1 MESHI
6 SLFKALGDETRLS
19 IVSFLSKVG
28 EASCSDISGVI
39 DDLSQPTLSHHFK
52 VLHEAGIIDV
62 RKEGVS
68 CYYILNRKRLKE
80 MGVDTAKL

>member
-6 SLFKALGDETRLS
+6 SIFKALGDESRLR
-19 IVSFLSKVG
+19 IVSLLSKVG
-28 EASCSDISGVI
+28 EASCSEISGVI
-39 DDLSQPTLSHHFK
+39 SDLTQPTLSHHFK

-68 CYYILNRKRLKE
+68 CYYILNRNRLKD

>member
-6 SLFKALGDETRLS
+6 SIFKALGDESRLR
-19 IVSFLSKVG
+19 IVSFLSDVG

-39 DDLSQPTLSHHFK
+39 DGLSQPTLSHHFK

-68 CYYILNRKRLKE
+68 CYYILNKKRLKE

>member
-6 SLFKALGDETRLS
+6 SIFKALGDESRLR
-19 IVSFLSKVG
+19 IVSFLSDVG

-39 DDLSQPTLSHHFK
+39 DGLSQPTLSHQ
-52 VLHEAGIIDV
+52 AGIIDV
-62 RKEGVS
+62 RKEGGS
-68 CYYILNRKRLKE
+68 CYYILNKKRLKE